1 MLGILTRT
9 TELLWAPFS
18 MILGI
23 HNYIDHIYMMI
34 FNRSITNTKKLY
46 MYMCTYIHVYMCTF
60 KNYVHVYINIYTL
73 FKNLS

>member
-1 MLGILTRT
+1 MRLKLLGNLIRT

-34 FNRSITNTKKLY
+34 FNRSITNTK
-46 MYMCTYIHVYMCTF
+46 II
-60 KNYVHVYINIYTL
+60 YVHVYINIYTL
-73 FKNLS
+73 FKNLL